1 VTPPETVVD
10 ATNHASMSEIRLD
23 QIFVKAALSG
33 YARVFPCS
41 RSQSALSCNDNLE
54 SDPQSL
60 HSAKTGFSDCSNTI
74 LDAMVVPF
82 GFSIGMIKF
91 RAYVMLRLT

>member
-1 VTPPETVVD
+1 MTPPETVVD

-23 QIFVKAALSG
+23 QIFVK
-33 YARVFPCS
+33 
-41 RSQSALSCNDNLE
+41 

-74 LDAMVVPF
+74 LDVMVVPF

-91 RAYVMLRLT
+91 RAYVMPRLT